1 MFRRQGISQPGHRA
15 RPASAALLAAGTLE
29 LCLPLALALLL
40 SGCASSLS
48 PHVTALAAATAPV
61 VDQATAAYHTAQAI
75 HAESVDYDAAA
86 SFDQTQVFVPSSIQ
100 DWPTDKD
107 IQTRLAVLTAF
118 QLYVKDLTAITG
130 GTDSPAL
137 DAASKSM
144 GESLSSLANTVA
156 PPVEAALGVTPAPSS
171 TTETTTTTTSGST
184 TTTTTSSSS
193 TLPPLVSP
201 GAAKAVSVAIDALG
215 QFLVNRTIEKEL
227 PQQIEAMDP
236 HVQAL
241 CELLAKDIELIQE
254 QEKIDSNDVIDK
266 QTAFLRAAKL
276 DPEEQRVEFMK
287 LPAMARQQAANDQA
301 LTQLRTAIVNLE
313 MTHHALAAAAQGN
326 NPESLAQKLKDLS
339 AAGESL
345 GKFYSS
351 LSPAN

>member
-1 MFRRQGISQPGHRA
+1 MRL
-15 RPASAALLAAGTLE
+15 PAGGLA
-29 LCLPLALALLL
+29 LCLPLALPLLL
-40 SGCASSLS
+40 SGCASSLQ

-61 VDQATAAYHTAQAI
+61 VDQASAAYRTAQAI

-86 SFDQTQVFVPSSIQ
+86 AFDQSQVFIPSSIQ
-100 DWPTDKD
+100 DWPAEKD
-107 IQTRLAVLTAF
+107 IQVRLAVLEAF
-118 QLYVKDLTAITG
+118 QLYVKDLGTITG
-130 GTDSPAL
+130 STDSSAL

-144 GESLSSLANTVA
+144 GESLMNVANTLA
-156 PPVEAALGVTPAPSS
+156 PQVETAPAASS
-171 TTETTTTTTSGST
+171 ASE
-184 TTTTTSSSS
+184 TTTTSSTFGNTSTTTSS
-193 TLPPLVSP
+193 SLPPLVSP
-201 GAAKAVSVAIDALG
+201 GAAKAVSAAIDALG

-236 HVQAL
+236 HVQSL

-276 DPEEQRVEFMK
+276 DPEEARVEFMK
-287 LPAMARQQAANDQA
+287 LPDMARRQSANDQA
-301 LTQLRTAIVNLE
+301 LTQLRAAIVNLE

-326 NPESLAQKLKDLS
+326 NPEGLAQRLKDLS

-351 LSPAN
+351 LSPAD

>member
-1 MFRRQGISQPGHRA
+1 MYED
-15 RPASAALLAAGTLE
+15 AAVRLCAGVLA
-29 LCLPLALALLL
+29 LCLPLALA
-40 SGCASSLS
+40 GCSSSLS

-86 SFDQTQVFVPSSIQ
+86 SFDQTKVFVPSSIQ
-100 DWPTDKD
+100 EWPPESD
-107 IQTRLAVLTAF
+107 IQVRLAMLEAF
-118 QLYVKDLTAITG
+118 QLYVKNLSAITG
-130 GTDSPAL
+130 STDSPAL

-144 GESLSSLANTVA
+144 GESLTSLANTLA
-156 PPVEAALGVTPAPSS
+156 PTVETALGVAPAPSS
-171 TTETTTTTTSGST
+171 STTTTTTTTSGST

-193 TLPPLVSP
+193 TLPPFISP
-201 GAAKAVSVAIDALG
+201 DAAKAVSTAIDALG
-215 QFLVNRTIEKEL
+215 QFLVSRTIEKEL
-227 PQQIEAMDP
+227 PQQIEDMDP
-236 HVQAL
+236 HVQSL
-241 CELLAKDIELIQE
+241 CELLARDIELIQE

-266 QTAFLRAAKL
+266 QTAFLRNAKL

-287 LPAMARQQAANDQA
+287 LPAMARQQSANDQA
-301 LTQLRTAIVNLE
+301 FTQLRAAIVKLE

-326 NPESLAQKLKDLS
+326 NPESLTEKLKDLS

-351 LSPAN
+351 LSPAH

>member
-1 MFRRQGISQPGHRA
+1 MFSQQSR
-15 RPASAALLAAGTLE
+15 AAGARAARLRV
-29 LCLPLALALLL
+29 LALASPLLL
-40 SGCASSLS
+40 AGCSTAIK

-75 HAESVDYDAAA
+75 HAQSMDYDAAA
-86 SFDQTQVFVPSSIQ
+86 AFDQTQVFVPSSIQ
-100 DWPTDKD
+100 DWPAEKD
-107 IQTRLAVLTAF
+107 IQVRLAVLTAF
-118 QLYVKDLTAITG
+118 QLYVKNLDAITG

-144 GESLSSLANTVA
+144 GESLTSFANTLA
-156 PPVEAALGVTPAPSS
+156 PTVESALGASPAPSS
-171 TTETTTTTTSGST
+171 TTETTTTTTTSSGT
-184 TTTTTSSSS
+184 TTTSTSSSS
-193 TLPPLVSP
+193 TLPPLISAD
-201 GAAKAVSVAIDALG
+201 AARGISVAIDALG

-236 HVQAL
+236 HVQSL

-266 QTAFLRAAKL
+266 QTTFLRTAKL
-276 DPEEQRVEFMK
+276 DPEEERVEFMK
-287 LPAMARQQAANDQA
+287 LPAMARRQQANDQA
-301 LTQLRTAIVNLE
+301 LTQLRAAIVNLE
-313 MTHHALAAAAQGN
+313 AAHRALAAAARVN
-326 NPESLAQKLKDLS
+326 DPESLAQKLKDLS

>member
-1 MFRRQGISQPGHRA
+1 MQDMFSKRG
-15 RPASAALLAAGTLE
+15 PAAAGTVAVRLLAGSLA
-29 LCLPLALALLL
+29 LCLPLALA
-40 SGCASSLS
+40 GCASSLG
-48 PHVTALAAATAPV
+48 PHVTALSAATAPV
-61 VDQATAAYHTAQAI
+61 VDQATAAYRNAQAI
-75 HAESVDYDAAA
+75 HAESVNYDAAA
-86 SFDQTQVFVPSSIQ
+86 SFDQTNVFVPSSIQ
-100 DWPTDKD
+100 PWPTDKD
-107 IQTRLAVLTAF
+107 IQVRLAVLTAF
-118 QLYVKDLTAITG
+118 QLYVKDLAAVTG

-144 GESLSSLANTVA
+144 GESLMSLANTVA
-156 PPVEAALGVTPAPSS
+156 PPVESALGVTPAPSS
-171 TTETTTTTTSGST
+171 TTETTTSSSFGN
-184 TTTTTSSSS
+184 TTTTSSSS
-193 TLPPLVSP
+193 LPPLVSP
-201 GAAKAVSVAIDALG
+201 GAAKVISAAVDALG

-236 HVQAL
+236 HVQTL
-241 CELLAKDIELIQE
+241 CELLAKDIEIIQE

-287 LPAMARQQAANDQA
+287 LPAMARQQSANDQA
-301 LTQLRTAIVNLE
+301 LTQLRAEIVNLE

-326 NPESLAQKLKDLS
+326 NPESLTERLKDLS

-351 LSPAN
+351 LSAAN

>member
-1 MFRRQGISQPGHRA
+1 MGAF
-15 RPASAALLAAGTLE
+15 ALY
-29 LCLPLALALLL
+29 LPLALVPVL
-40 SGCASSLS
+40 SGCSSSLS

-61 VDQATAAYHTAQAI
+61 VDQANAAYHTAQSI
-75 HAESVDYDAAA
+75 HAQSVDFDAAA
-86 SFDQTQVFVPSSIQ
+86 SFDQTQVFVPSSVQ
-100 DWPTDKD
+100 EWPPENE
-107 IQTRLAVLTAF
+107 IQTRLAVLKAF
-118 QLYVKDLTAITG
+118 QLYVKDLAAITG

-144 GESLSSLANTVA
+144 GESLTNLGNTLA
-156 PPVEAALGVTPAPSS
+156 PPVESALGVTPAPSS

-184 TTTTTSSSS
+184 TTTTTSSSA
-193 TLPPLVSP
+193 TLPPFISS
-201 GAAKAVSVAIDALG
+201 GASKVIGTAIDALG

-254 QEKIDSNDVIDK
+254 QEKIDSNDVIDR

-276 DPEEQRVEFMK
+276 DPEEERVEFMK
-287 LPAMARQQAANDQA
+287 LPGMARAQRANDAA
-301 LTQLRTAIVNLE
+301 LTQLRAAIVNLE

-326 NPESLAQKLKDLS
+326 NPESLTERLKDLS

-351 LSPAN
+351 LSAAN

>member
-1 MFRRQGISQPGHRA
+1 MFSGHGPSKRG
-15 RPASAALLAAGTLE
+15 RVAAGTVAARPLAGWLA
-29 LCLPLALALLL
+29 LCLTFALT
-40 SGCASSLS
+40 GCASSLS

-61 VDQATAAYHTAQAI
+61 VDQATTAYRTAQAI
-75 HAESVDYDAAA
+75 HAESVDYDSAAG
-86 SFDQTQVFVPSSIQ
+86 FVQTQVFVPSSIQ
-100 DWPTDKD
+100 AWPTDKD
-107 IQTRLAVLTAF
+107 IQVRLAVLTAF
-118 QLYVKDLTAITG
+118 QLYVKDLAAVTG

-144 GESLSSLANTVA
+144 GESLMSLANTVA
-156 PPVEAALGVTPAPSS
+156 PPVESALGVTPAPSS
-171 TTETTTTTTSGST
+171 TTETTTSSSFGN
-184 TTTTTSSSS
+184 TTTTTSSS
-193 TLPPLVSP
+193 LPPLVSP
-201 GAAKAVSVAIDALG
+201 GAAKVISAAVDALG

-236 HVQAL
+236 HVQSL
-241 CELLAKDIELIQE
+241 CDLLAKDIEIIQE

-287 LPAMARQQAANDQA
+287 LPAMARQQQTNDQA
-301 LTQLRTAIVNLE
+301 LTQLRAEIVNLE

-326 NPESLAQKLKDLS
+326 NPESLTEKLKDLS

-351 LSPAN
+351 LSAAN